1 MIKNPYA
8 NSGNMSSTPG
18 SGRSPGAGN
27 GNPLQYS
34 CLGNLMDNGSWQAT
48 VHGAARVRHDLANKQ
63 QQEIFTMYDLWPF
76 ISFFPVFMLFIF
88 LALLVRVHR
97 QYILNQIG
105 EGDLHVISL
114 NIISIPFSLSSLG
127 TPNTCLL
134 DYLILTHKLVPVPV
148 QLLNHI

>member
-1 MIKNPYA
+1 MIENLPA
-8 NSGNMSSTPG
+8 NAGDMG
-18 SGRSPGAGN
+18 SIPELERSPGAGN

-76 ISFFPVFMLFIF
+76 FSFFPVFMLFIF

-105 EGDLHVISL
+105 GGICMLF
-114 NIISIPFSLSSLG
+114 P
-127 TPNTCLL
+127 
-134 DYLILTHKLVPVPV
+134 
-148 QLLNHI
+148 

>member
-1 MIKNPYA
+1 MH
-8 NSGNMSSTPG
+8 
-18 SGRSPGAGN
+18 
-27 GNPLQYS
+27 
-34 CLGNLMDNGSWQAT
+34 NGSWQAT
-48 VHGAARVRHDLANKQ
+48 VHGAARVRHDLENKQQ

-97 QYILNQIG
+97 QYILNQLWG
-105 EGDLHVISL
+105 GNLHVISL
-114 NIISIPFSLSSLG
+114 NIIPFSLSSLG

-148 QLLNHI
+148 QSLSRL

>member
-1 MIKNPYA
+1 
-8 NSGNMSSTPG
+8 
-18 SGRSPGAGN
+18 
-27 GNPLQYS
+27 
-34 CLGNLMDNGSWQAT
+34 MDNGSWQAT

-105 EGDLHVISL
+105 GGGSACYFLKYYIY
-114 NIISIPFSLSSLG
+114 
-127 TPNTCLL
+127 T
-134 DYLILTHKLVPVPV
+134 ILTVLSWDSKYMFIRLFD
-148 QLLNHI
+148 IDS